1 MPPPIVAI
9 AGANSKLATLI
20 AKHLLENHPGIKI
33 HGIARSPEK
42 VDAAIRD
49 SPNVEI
55 FQASAS
61 DTNAIRQGLRGA
73 EVAMCCYLGDN
84 ELMTEGQKTLIDACI
99 DEKVARYIASDWA
112 FDYRGLELGDHPSKD
127 PMILVNTY
135 LEEKEKNGKIKA
147 VHVLNGA
154 FMEVVLG
161 PFNPCFQPKVQLYQ
175 YWGTGDEPMEMTSYV
190 DAAVFTAE
198 IAADPSAV
206 GFLNGELRV
215 QGLSINANCHSSPWG
230 QKNRQT
236 SCGSV

>member
-1 MPPPIVAI
+1 MSAPIVAI

-20 AKHLLENHPGIKI
+20 AKHLLENYPQIKI

-55 FQASAS
+55 FEASAS
-61 DTNAIRQGLRGA
+61 DTSGLRQGLKGA

-84 ELMTEGQKTLIDACI
+84 DLMTEGQKTLIDACI

-127 PMILVNTY
+127 PMIHINAY
-135 LEEKEKNGKIKA
+135 LEEKETSGKIKA

-154 FMEVVLG
+154 FMEMVLG
-161 PFNPCFQPKVQLYQ
+161 PFNPCFQPKAQLYQ
-175 YWGTGDEPMEMTSYV
+175 YWGTGDEMMEMTTYA

-206 GFLNGELRV
+206 GFLNSELPFRF
-215 QGLSINANCHSSPWG
+215 LLITTNDHSSPWG
-230 QKNRQT
+230 QENSETNCR
-236 SCGSV
+236 SV

>member
-1 MPPPIVAI
+1 MSAPIVAI
-9 AGANSKLATLI
+9 AGANSKLAALI
-20 AKHLLENHPGIKI
+20 ANHLLENYPEIKI

-55 FQASAS
+55 FEASAS
-61 DTNAIRQGLRGA
+61 DTSALRQGLKGA
-73 EVAMCCYLGDN
+73 EVAMCCYLGNN

-127 PMILVNTY
+127 PMIHINAY
-135 LEEKEKNGKIKA
+135 LEEKEKSGKIKA

-154 FMEVVLG
+154 FMEMVLG
-161 PFNPCFQPKVQLYQ
+161 PFNLCFQPKVQLYQ
-175 YWGTGDEPMEMTSYV
+175 YWGTGDETMEMTTYA

-198 IAADPSAV
+198 IAADHSAV
-206 GFLNGELRV
+206 GFLNGELRF
-215 QGLSINANCHSSPWG
+215 QFLPITANGHSSPWG
-230 QKNRQT
+230 QENRET
-236 SCGSV
+236 SCRNV

>member
-1 MPPPIVAI
+1 MAAPIVAI

-20 AKHLLENHPGIKI
+20 ANHILENYPEIKI

-42 VDAAIRD
+42 VDAVIRN

-61 DTNAIRQGLRGA
+61 DMNALRQGLKGA

-112 FDYRGLELGDHPSKD
+112 FDYRGLELGDHPTKD
-127 PMILVNTY
+127 PMILVNAY
-135 LEEKEKNGKIKA
+135 LEEKEKSGKIKA

-154 FMEVVLG
+154 FMEMVLG
-161 PFNPCFQPKVQLYQ
+161 PFNPSFQPKVQRYQ
-175 YWGTGDEPMEMTSYV
+175 YWGTGDEPMEMTMYA
-190 DAAVFTAE
+190 DAAAFTAE
-198 IAADPSAV
+198 IAVDPSAV
-206 GFLNGELRV
+206 GFLSGELCF
-215 QGLSINANCHSSPWG
+215 QYSSDH
-230 QKNRQT
+230 
-236 SCGSV
+236 C